1 MPNTTPSPRDI
12 HVPVLSFT
20 TRRLLAGP
28 KGKFSKMISDS
39 LGVKVNALVNH
50 GNSQQDNTP
59 RVHISGGSSQNIELA
74 RQLITQLDQTAG
86 LIVNEHL
93 LKGKKDITDLHYRL
107 IQSHLLSLLKNPDAT
122 FEYQKPVTHTSK
134 PEEPLLEPAPGYSA
148 TSPSIASGIERAET
162 PAKPKARKILT
173 IKFNDAA
180 FAPRNLSQAITYL
193 AAKDPENSYVFAAGP
208 FGGGKTYTPLRA
220 AFEGYN
226 EGRFAEII
234 LIRPSASTG
243 KDPGAMPGNP
253 RAKMDPYLKGG
264 IGSNIEK
271 MTTTNLKQ
279 LEDKKVVRAF
289 TPDFERGETYD
300 NAFILVDEPQNL
312 TVEQAEL
319 LIGRLGEGSIMVFAG
334 DIGGKQNDLNGKISG
349 LAHLIATQGVAT
361 LTDEM
366 LRTHTA
372 YIKFRDEDSSA
383 RNKILPHVSAALNN
397 PPSEYTAL
405 LAAFSEANP
414 HPARAKA
421 IEGVREYALEQLERT
436 AKGTL
441 FRYEREIQQA
451 FPEIYAENRPFF
463 SVDRP
468 IAKIA

>member
-1 MPNTTPSPRDI
+1 MPNTLPPRDV

-20 TRRLLAGP
+20 TRRLIGGP
-28 KGKFSKMISDS
+28 KGKFSKMIGDT
-39 LGVKVNALVNH
+39 LGVKVNAMVNH
-50 GNSQQDNTP
+50 GNFQQDNIP

-74 RQLITQLDQTAG
+74 RKVVTQLDQKAG
-86 LIVNEHL
+86 LIAKEHL
-93 LKGKKDITDLHYRL
+93 LQGKKDITELHYGL
-107 IQSHLLSLLKNPDAT
+107 IQTHLLSLLKNPEAT
-122 FEYQKPVTHTSK
+122 LESASPSTAVET
-134 PEEPLLEPAPGYSA
+134 PEEKSVATSLADTP
-148 TSPSIASGIERAET
+148 TSPSVGASADKAEAPT
-162 PAKPKARKILT
+162 KTKARKILT
-173 IKFNDAA
+173 IKFNDAV
-180 FAPRNLSQAITYL
+180 FTPRNLSQAITYI
-193 AAKDPENSYVFAAGP
+193 ASKDPDNSYVFAAGP

-226 EGRFAEII
+226 EGRFGEII

-253 RAKMDPYLKGG
+253 RTKMDPYLKGG

-279 LEDKKVVRAF
+279 LEDKKVIRAF

-319 LIGRLGEGSIMVFAG
+319 LIGRLGENSIMVFAG

-349 LAHLIATQGVAT
+349 LAHLIATQGIAT
-361 LTDEM
+361 LTDKM
-366 LRTHTA
+366 LRDHSA
-372 YIKFRDEDSSA
+372 YIQFQDGDSAA

-397 PPSEYTAL
+397 PPSEYAAL
-405 LAAFSEANP
+405 LQAFAEANP

-421 IEGVREYALEQLERT
+421 IEGVREYAVTQLERA

-441 FRYEREIQQA
+441 YRYERQIQEA
-451 FPEIYAENRPFF
+451 FPGVYAEHRQVF
-463 SVDRP
+463 SENRP